1 MKAKHWIVAGL
12 LAFLIAAPCTMA
24 QSVATVT
31 VPYDFFVGSKIG
43 LGADRAEYLMPAGTY
58 ECSPG
63 SQVGTLVLRRT
74 DNPATPPLSI
84 TVSIQEIPKDLKTIK
99 FVFLRAEGTAMAF
112 DGSHRY
118 VLHKV
123 LINTI
128 GQEYDLTHGPEVLEI
143 VTETGASPY
152 TPAGPGMGAGYGPG

>member
-58 ECSPG
+58 ECSLG

-84 TVSIQEIPKDLKTIK
+84 TVSTQEIPKDLKTIK
-99 FVFLRAEGTAMAF
+99 FVFLREKGESVAFEGNY
-112 DGSHRY
+112 RY
-118 VLHKV
+118 VLQKV
-123 LINTI
+123 LINTL
-128 GQEYDLTHGPEVLEI
+128 GQEYGLVHGPEVLEI
-143 VTETGASPY
+143 VTETNAR
-152 TPAGPGMGAGYGPG
+152 

>member
-63 SQVGTLVLRRT
+63 FQVGTLVLRNT
-74 DNPATPPLSI
+74 YNPAAPPLSI
-84 TVSIQEIPKDLKTIK
+84 TVSTQGIPKDLRTIK
-99 FVFLRAEGTAMAF
+99 FVFLREKGDSVAFEGNY
-112 DGSHRY
+112 RY
-118 VLHKV
+118 VLQKV
-123 LINTI
+123 LINTA
-128 GQEYDLTHGPEVLEI
+128 GQEYDVAHGPDVLEI
-143 VTETGASPY
+143 VTETNAR
-152 TPAGPGMGAGYGPG
+152 

>member
-58 ECSPG
+58 ECSLG
-63 SQVGTLVLRRT
+63 SQVGTLVLRNN
-74 DNPATPPLSI
+74 NPATPPLSI
-84 TVSIQEIPKDLKTIK
+84 TVSTQGIPKDLKTIK
-99 FVFLRAEGTAMAF
+99 FVFLREKGDSVAFEGNY
-112 DGSHRY
+112 RY
-118 VLHKV
+118 VLQKV
-123 LINTI
+123 WINTL
-128 GQEYDLTHGPEVLEI
+128 GQEYDLGKL
-143 VTETGASPY
+143 
-152 TPAGPGMGAGYGPG
+152 